1 MPGRFQRPNP
11 FVLAYAKHA
20 ARHSTFDP
28 SRVLLIL
35 RFDRLFE
42 EMDEGV
48 NIYAELTYGSTEA
61 FVKNA
66 SAFQLF
72 YLAEL
77 ERMVRDTEERGAVI
91 FFAYDPSDS
100 LALFS
105 LNAEELAAPDEL
117 ETFNVSNEP
126 PDYNI
131 N

>member
-1 MPGRFQRPNP
+1 MAGRFQRPNP

-20 ARHSTFDP
+20 ARHATFDP

-48 NIYAELTYGSTEA
+48 NIFAERTYGSIEKFTD
-61 FVKNA
+61 NA
-66 SAFQLF
+66 RAHQLF

-77 ERMVRDTEERGAVI
+77 ERMVVDTEERGAVI

-105 LNAEELAAPDEL
+105 LNAEELSAPDEM
-117 ETFNVSNEP
+117 ETFDINNDP

>member
-1 MPGRFQRPNP
+1 MAGRFQRPNP

-42 EMDEGV
+42 KMAEGV
-48 NIYAELTYGSTEA
+48 NIFAERTYGSIEM
-61 FVKNA
+61 FVNNA
-66 SAFQLF
+66 RAHHLF

-105 LNAEELAAPDEL
+105 LNAEELAAPDEM
-117 ETFNVSNEP
+117 ETFDISNEP

>member
-1 MPGRFQRPNP
+1 MAGRFQRPNP

-42 EMDEGV
+42 EMAEGV
-48 NIYAELTYGSTEA
+48 NIFAERTFGSIEM
-61 FVKNA
+61 FVNNA
-66 SAFQLF
+66 RAHQLF

-91 FFAYDPSDS
+91 FFTYDPSDS

-105 LNAEELAAPDEL
+105 LNAEELSAPDEL
-117 ETFNVSNEP
+117 ETFDASHEP

>member
-1 MPGRFQRPNP
+1 MAGRFQRPNP

-48 NIYAELTYGSTEA
+48 NIFAERTYGSIEM
-61 FVKNA
+61 FVERA
-66 SAFQLF
+66 RAFQLF

-77 ERMVRDTEERGAVI
+77 ERMVADVEDHGSVI
-91 FFAYDPSDS
+91 FFTYDPSDS

-105 LNAEELAAPDEL
+105 LNAEELSAPDEL
-117 ETFNVSNEP
+117 ETFDASHEP

>member
-1 MPGRFQRPNP
+1 MAGRFQRPNP

-20 ARHSTFDP
+20 ARHATFDP

-42 EMDEGV
+42 EMEEGV
-48 NIYAELTYGSTEA
+48 NIFAERTYGSIEM
-61 FVKNA
+61 FVEQA
-66 SAFQLF
+66 RAFQLF

-77 ERMVRDTEERGAVI
+77 EHMVQDTETLGAVI
-91 FFAYDPSDS
+91 FFTYDPSDS

-105 LNAEELAAPDEL
+105 LNAEELNAPDEM
-117 ETFNVSNEP
+117 ETFDISNEP